1 MVTVDIDGFTADL
14 SAIILKNELPW
25 MEGTFGLLLMVVA
38 KYWGLPF
45 IKYLWEK
52 VKVKCK

>member
-1 MVTVDIDGFTADL
+1 MTVDIDGFTADL